1 MGKKIQ
7 ESYLRLSHAIA
18 DMEGQPQC
26 ADPQYRDMFF
36 VEPIFED
43 GQLSMSQMQ
52 RKLRQDEIDAK
63 LICDFCPVKNLCA
76 EYAILAQEAHGI
88 WGATTPAE
96 RKLISSF
103 SRSNKPGLSKA
114 TQLFD

>member
-1 MGKKIQ
+1 MGKRVQ
-7 ESYLRLSHAIA
+7 EAYLALSNAIA
-18 DMEGQPQC
+18 DLPSGPQC
-26 ADPQYRDMFF
+26 ADPAYRDMFF

-43 GQLSMSQMQ
+43 GQLSMAQMQ

-63 LICDFCPVKNLCA
+63 LICDFCPVKTLCA
-76 EYAILAQEAHGI
+76 EYAITAGEAHGI

-103 SRSNKPGLSKA
+103 SRSNKPGHSEEKL
-114 TQLFD
+114 LF